1 LDERPEPVD
10 ETPSSSRRE
19 SKGLSFPADDRG
31 LGIFGLVIGVATF
44 FLADLQAAASSALI
58 PGSENPV
65 IQGTFYPRMVS
76 VLIVVSSIVLIAT
89 ETVRLRMAGDPERWM
104 LSKLPHRV
112 VGASLG
118 LLVAVALSALAL
130 EPLGFI
136 VPSAILA
143 TFLARW
149 FGAPS
154 WLKAGACALVASIV
168 VYVLFTVVFKS
179 PLPQLLRL

>member
-1 LDERPEPVD
+1 LHEGPEPVD
-10 ETPSSSRRE
+10 GTPSSFRRE
-19 SKGLSFPADDRG
+19 SRGLSFPADDRG

-44 FLADLQAAASSALI
+44 FLADLQATSSSSLI
-58 PGSENPV
+58 PGSENAV

-76 VLIVVSSIVLIAT
+76 VLVFVSSIVLITT
-89 ETVRLRMAGDPERWM
+89 ETVRLRMGGDPERWM
-104 LSKLPHRV
+104 LAKLPQRV
-112 VGASLG
+112 VVASLG

-136 VPSAILA
+136 VPSSILA
-143 TFLARW
+143 AFLARW

-154 WLKAGACALVASIV
+154 WLRASACGLVATII

-179 PLPQLLRL
+179 PLPQLLGL